1 MNEKKKVPQRGLG
14 IAQLERIRLEEQHKQ
29 DSIFQTIHCPEF
41 IPTSSRIDVSSK
53 DCVFTPNQTAPFLE
67 NCSKLW
73 SGVNQKV
80 DHHAVVVFG
89 HNLNSPSVLQQRCQK
104 YQETSSTSIMAGV
117 KRHYP
122 FKIVSKSRALSES
135 KPLNSVRET
144 KALNGDFLSLAPPAA
159 ASPHLEAVS
168 QCSLTNS
175 SPKCLQL
182 FDYVPSR
189 VDAAEDTLPS
199 GLSISVQQPIL
210 GLSPSAKVQIDQ
222 EGTRGSDFHTEV
234 ERSVD
239 LELKL

>member
-1 MNEKKKVPQRGLG
+1 
-14 IAQLERIRLEEQHKQ
+14 
-29 DSIFQTIHCPEF
+29 
-41 IPTSSRIDVSSK
+41 
-53 DCVFTPNQTAPFLE
+53 
-67 NCSKLW
+67 
-73 SGVNQKV
+73 
-80 DHHAVVVFG
+80 
-89 HNLNSPSVLQQRCQK
+89 
-104 YQETSSTSIMAGV
+104 MAGV

-122 FKIVSKSRALSES
+122 FEIVSKSRALSES
-135 KPLNSVRET
+135 KPSNSVRET

-189 VDAAEDTLPS
+189 VAAAEHMPPS

-210 GLSPSAKVQIDQ
+210 GFFPSAKVQIGR
-222 EGTRGSDFHTEV
+222 EGTHGSDDLHTEV
-234 ERSVD
+234 GGNVD